1 MSSGHP
7 IAGLGIES
15 SRFSVYNEHQL
26 GINRERLRVLRVKD
40 TSHQAGKLPGW
51 DASRALMEESLFE
64 AIKVLEPT
72 TRMRRVI
79 SQEYWLEND
88 LKSLVYLSEV
98 FEDLVQALLLNQ
110 ELA

>member
-1 MSSGHP
+1 
-7 IAGLGIES
+7 
-15 SRFSVYNEHQL
+15 
-26 GINRERLRVLRVKD
+26 
-40 TSHQAGKLPGW
+40 
-51 DASRALMEESLFE
+51 MEESLFE